1 MGGSVRRA
9 PRRNSDGGFG
19 PVDGAPSEAEATAF
33 VALAFDDPGARD
45 WLEASQASDGS
56 LGLTVGSVVR
66 DVSALGALALDVG
79 PARERALDWVA
90 AVAGHNGPDPEVTHF
105 GWPWTD
111 GTHGWSE
118 PTAWGLLAL
127 RTLRPTATD
136 RIADALAMFRER
148 ECVGGGWNYGSRETL
163 GVDLRPYVQTT
174 AIALLAL
181 GDAEPDLIERG
192 VSMLEQ
198 RWRSEIEGP
207 LSVATASCALRTF
220 GSPEAHAARDAVV
233 AVDPAG
239 LDTVTSAWIAF
250 ALEGHGPWS
259 GG

>member
-45 WLEASQASDGS
+45 WLEASQAADGS
-56 LGLTVGSVVR
+56 LGLMVGSVIR
-66 DVSALGALALDVG
+66 DVSALGALALGPG
-79 PARERALDWVA
+79 PARELAVDRVA
-90 AVAGHNGPDPEVTHF
+90 AVAGRNGPDPEVTHF

-111 GTHGWSE
+111 GAHGWSE

-136 RIADALAMFRER
+136 RIADALSMFRER

-174 AIALLAL
+174 AVALLAL
-181 GDAEPDLIERG
+181 GDAEPDLTQRG
-192 VSMLEQ
+192 VSLLEQ

-207 LSVATASCALRTF
+207 LSVATASCALRAF
-220 GSPEAHAARDAVV
+220 GSPEAQRARDAAM

-239 LDTVTSAWIAF
+239 LDTVTSAWLAF
-250 ALEGHGPWS
+250 ALDGTGPWS
-259 GG
+259 VG